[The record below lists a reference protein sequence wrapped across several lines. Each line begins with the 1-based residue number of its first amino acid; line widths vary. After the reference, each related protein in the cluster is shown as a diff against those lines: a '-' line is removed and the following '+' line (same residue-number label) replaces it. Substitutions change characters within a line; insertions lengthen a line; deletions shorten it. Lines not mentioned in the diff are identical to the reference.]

1 MVLVLI
7 ECHCFQIKLALG
19 SHGFGIEGENGEP
32 RDELLEHTEEYTR
45 ETTGGNMSEGSG
57 RRSGFVP
64 ASP

>member
-1 MVLVLI
+1 M
-7 ECHCFQIKLALG
+7 LALG
-19 SHGFGIEGENGEP
+19 SHGFGIEGKNGEP

-45 ETTGGNMSEGSG
+45 ETTRGNMAEGSG